1 MSHAQIETYKTR
13 AVNSVLFTLGEPLFN
28 VLKDHLQREFDIQLH
43 DNSFTLEDLQ
53 VALETMLGESST
65 DLLIKEIHWQIREL
79 ANAQLR

>member
-1 MSHAQIETYKTR
+1 MSQAQIETYKTR

-79 ANAQLR
+79 ASAQLR

>member
-1 MSHAQIETYKTR
+1 MSRAQIETYKTR

-28 VLKDHLQREFDIQLH
+28 VLKDHLRREFDIELR

-65 DLLIKEIHWQIREL
+65 NLVMQEIHWQIREL
-79 ANAQLR
+79 ASAQLR